1 MVKKVQSELQL
12 AADRIRE
19 MQVAVETTKSNLQE
33 CQIAYSEAMRNLK
46 DTEGLLRAQEEK
58 LQRELQVVKD
68 IIGYDQR
75 MAPLKE
81 FF

>member
-19 MQVAVETTKSNLQE
+19 MQVAVETSKSNLQE

-46 DTEGLLRAQEEK
+46 DAEGLLRAQEEK